1 MGTQRIHITG
11 ASGAGV
17 TTLGRSLAN
26 ALAAPHHDTD
36 DYFWLPTT
44 PPFREKRDAA
54 DRLRLMRQLF
64 LPRAEWVLTGSLQG
78 WGDPLISYFD
88 MVVFLYT
95 PKEVRLKRLRDRET
109 ARFGA
114 EAVAPGGWRHDETE
128 RFIEW
133 ASQYDDGEQA
143 SRTLERHQAW
153 LAALPC
159 RVLRLDGSGPLP
171 ELVGQV
177 IAALRDQEASRACS
191 AATSSTSDAFDL
203 SCSPWC

>member
-54 DRLRLMRQLF
+54 DRLRLMRDLF

-88 MVVFLYT
+88 LVVFLHT

-114 EAVAPGGWRHDETE
+114 EAIAPGGWRHDETE
-128 RFIEW
+128 RFIAW

-143 SRTLERHQAW
+143 SRTLEKHQAW
-153 LAALPC
+153 LVTLPC

-171 ELVGQV
+171 ELVSQI
-177 IAALRDQEASRACS
+177 IATLHRNAS
-191 AATSSTSDAFDL
+191 
-203 SCSPWC
+203 